1 VKNTKP
7 LVDAAENAIWI
18 KKAGNGEDWRA
29 LKQEIVYEKGFSGG
43 RPTISTRKR
52 R

>member
-1 VKNTKP
+1 
-7 LVDAAENAIWI
+7 AAENANWL

-29 LKQEIVYEKGFSGG
+29 LKQKIVYEKEVSGG
-43 RPTISTRKR
+43 RPTISARKR